1 MTQADITFF
10 TDDYIDLCRVYIRLQ
25 PVQTTRPAASIQLFR
40 TLEVACAR
48 KYKINQSAAD
58 LIGEGSL
65 RWPRQRASS
74 WMTQRLA
81 WRFADRFMMIS

>member
-1 MTQADITFF
+1 M
-10 TDDYIDLCRVYIRLQ
+10 RLQ

-65 RWPRQRASS
+65 R
-74 WMTQRLA
+74 
-81 WRFADRFMMIS
+81 